1 MKEHKQFFED
11 KDGMHIS
18 RGTFLSR
25 FFTAVLLIG
34 AGGLL
39 IAERTGYLSNE
50 LFRNL
55 FNWQMLLIGIG
66 LILISKKNGSF
77 VGAIVILVGL
87 VFLIPVY
94 FNVPVN
100 TSQLLWPAILVG
112 IGIIVLFNGF
122 GKCGKS
128 FKSKFHH
135 QEISD
140 IDMVDGNHIFGGGE
154 HFVTSDNFK
163 GGRINAIFGGGVYD
177 LTKCKL
183 AAGTNVL
190 EVNFI
195 FGGVEFLVPSSW
207 NIKVE
212 VDSIM
217 GGFSNKQGIYKQDEA
232 TEGVLIIRGS
242 AIFGGGELKR
252 F

>member
-1 MKEHKQFFED
+1 
-11 KDGMHIS
+11 
-18 RGTFLSR
+18 
-25 FFTAVLLIG
+25 
-34 AGGLL
+34 
-39 IAERTGYLSNE
+39 
-50 LFRNL
+50 
-55 FNWQMLLIGIG
+55 MLLIGIG
-66 LILISKKNGSF
+66 LILVTRKKGSF
-77 VGAIVILVGL
+77 GGVVMILVGL
-87 VFLIPVY
+87 VFLTPIY
-94 FNVPVN
+94 FDLPVN
-100 TSQLLWPAILVG
+100 TGKLLWPAILVG
-112 IGIIVLFNGF
+112 VGIIVLFNGF
-122 GKCGKS
+122 GKCGAS
-128 FKSKFHH
+128 FKTKFHH

-163 GGRINAIFGGGVYD
+163 GGRITAIFGGGVYD

-183 AAGTNVL
+183 APGTNVL

-212 VDSIM
+212 VDSIL
-217 GGFSNKQGIYKQDEA
+217 GGFSNKQGIYRQDEPS
-232 TEGVLIIRGS
+232 EGVLIIKGS